1 MLANLRRVFALA
13 VLAVFV
19 CSFINLSDAEPGWW
33 RSLVG
38 RAQFVPAF
46 LGTLSGREWAALVL
60 AVLMAMTL
68 LFGRVYCSFLCPLG
82 IMQDLAIRLRRLWT
96 QRGGRKPKAAVLH
109 GASPA
114 PFVRYIVLFL
124 SAAAVAGGYATAF
137 VWLDPYTIAA
147 RFMAGVANPAAAQMY
162 DHASG
167 LFAADSL
174 QVTPEWARYGASLL
188 IVCLLVLIPLAL
200 AWRKGRLYC
209 NTICPVGAFLG
220 ILSRHP
226 LVRLSIRKEACIRCG
241 LCARICKAHCIDL
254 RTQTIDTSRCVN
266 CYDCGAVC
274 GREGL
279 RPRLLPFLRRAPSH
293 QAQPRE
299 SAPPLETRRAFL
311 GALACSAPLLF
322 TACDSK
328 RRRPRSADPARL
340 GDNRAAAAVPAGA
353 RSVERLLDGCT
364 GCGLCIS
371 ACPTR
376 VLQPSMRAHGW
387 RGLFKPYLNFS
398 LGFCNFDCTACADVC
413 PAGALLPIALAEKQ
427 KTQIALAEFH
437 RDRCV
442 VQQNRR
448 ECGACTEHCPT
459 KALFTVEGR
468 FPVFEHNLCTAC
480 GVCADECPRGA
491 IELKLEGGV
500 REFAVSDDGKCIA
513 CGRCADVCP
522 SRAIRTERLLVPSL
536 APELCIGCGACTFAC
551 PVRPERAMTLTPRAV
566 HLTAVRKI
574 EDPAVNPVKEDGF
587 PF

>member
-60 AVLMAMTL
+60 AALMAMTL

-241 LCARICKAHCIDL
+241 L
-254 RTQTIDTSRCVN
+254 
-266 CYDCGAVC
+266 
-274 GREGL
+274 
-279 RPRLLPFLRRAPSH
+279 
-293 QAQPRE
+293 
-299 SAPPLETRRAFL
+299 
-311 GALACSAPLLF
+311 
-322 TACDSK
+322 
-328 RRRPRSADPARL
+328 
-340 GDNRAAAAVPAGA
+340 
-353 RSVERLLDGCT
+353 
-364 GCGLCIS
+364 
-371 ACPTR
+371 
-376 VLQPSMRAHGW
+376 
-387 RGLFKPYLNFS
+387 
-398 LGFCNFDCTACADVC
+398 
-413 PAGALLPIALAEKQ
+413 
-427 KTQIALAEFH
+427 
-437 RDRCV
+437 
-442 VQQNRR
+442 
-448 ECGACTEHCPT
+448 
-459 KALFTVEGR
+459 
-468 FPVFEHNLCTAC
+468 
-480 GVCADECPRGA
+480 
-491 IELKLEGGV
+491 
-500 REFAVSDDGKCIA
+500 
-513 CGRCADVCP
+513 
-522 SRAIRTERLLVPSL
+522 
-536 APELCIGCGACTFAC
+536 
-551 PVRPERAMTLTPRAV
+551 
-566 HLTAVRKI
+566 
-574 EDPAVNPVKEDGF
+574 
-587 PF
+587 